1 MARTKNRFNAMVV
14 PETVSADMPVTIV
27 RSFRVALYARL
38 SVELKARPSESI
50 ANQLDIMREYVKGK
64 AEFAEWYEYVDN
76 AVSGT
81 NFDRPSFKRMMDDV
95 RNKSLSAI
103 MDKVGNVLP
112 VVMLLILGA
121 NNKTSLNVRKENVNY
136 ACIFDR

>member
-64 AEFAEWYEYVDN
+64 AEFAEWYEYCLLYT
-76 AVSGT
+76 S
-81 NFDRPSFKRMMDDV
+81 PSPRD
-95 RNKSLSAI
+95 
-103 MDKVGNVLP
+103 
-112 VVMLLILGA
+112 
-121 NNKTSLNVRKENVNY
+121 
-136 ACIFDR
+136 